1 MLPSVLSLLSHKN
14 ATVIAAALHVVGC
27 VVALDRSDAESFDC
41 TDVGEAGGSD
51 EYMLDCCVMQRL
63 RALLQT
69 PNREMKK
76 ETCWILSNIVAGSE
90 EQVPLGLAGE

>member
-1 MLPSVLSLLSHKN
+1 M
-14 ATVIAAALHVVGC
+14 
-27 VVALDRSDAESFDC
+27 VALDRSDAESFDC
-41 TDVGEAGGSD
+41 TDVGEAGGND

-90 EQVPLGLAGE
+90 EQVLSGLAGE

>member
-14 ATVIAAALHVVGC
+14 AAVIAAALHVVGC

-41 TDVGEAGGSD
+41 TDVGAGGRSD

-90 EQVPLGLAGE
+90 EQVALGLAGE

>member
-1 MLPSVLSLLSHKN
+1 MASCVLPSVLTLLSHKN
-14 ATVIAAALHVVGC
+14 AAVISAALHVVGC

-41 TDVGEAGGSD
+41 TDVGLVGTSD

-63 RALLQT
+63 RTLLQMS
-69 PNREMKK
+69 NREMEK

-90 EQVPLGLAGE
+90 EQVLL